1 MFVANLH
8 LIINIYYF
16 LTYKRLINNI
26 YIYIYIYILQMINLI
41 ITYAVIFNKIN
52 GPNFAGREKQKALL
66 DTYLLGWTVWSN
78 KFVLKTSATK
88 YWTQIKTQI
97 LAKTPI

>member
-1 MFVANLH
+1 
-8 LIINIYYF
+8 
-16 LTYKRLINNI
+16 
-26 YIYIYIYILQMINLI
+26 MINLI

-66 DTYLLGWTVWSN
+66 RHYLLDWNVLSN

-88 YWTQIKTQI
+88 YWTQVKAQI